1 MLFADYLKNI
11 VDLLDRFRDCM
22 EAAEAQNKKSPSKA
36 QLVRKLLTGP
46 DDGSKGNAEAVQP
59 STTSPS
65 NTLQEASAAKGD
77 SDGDGPQVAEGDE
90 SPRGSKLDSASKQ
103 DVSDEVH
110 GDIGPRTGSATE
122 TSGEGG
128 KASTTI
134 SDARVLPDAKTA
146 SAEKRRK
153 KAARK
158 RASLNRCRDEFQVL
172 VL

>member
-1 MLFADYLKNI
+1 
-11 VDLLDRFRDCM
+11 M
-22 EAAEAQNKKSPSKA
+22 EAAEVQNKKSPSKA

-46 DDGSKGNAEAVQP
+46 DNGSKGNAEAVQP

-77 SDGDGPQVAEGDE
+77 GDCGGPEVAEGVE
-90 SPRGSKLDSASKQ
+90 SPRGSKSDSAPKQ

-110 GDIGPRTGSATE
+110 GDVGPQTGSAPE

-128 KASTTI
+128 EASTTTT
-134 SDARVLPDAKTA
+134 SNARVLPDAKTA